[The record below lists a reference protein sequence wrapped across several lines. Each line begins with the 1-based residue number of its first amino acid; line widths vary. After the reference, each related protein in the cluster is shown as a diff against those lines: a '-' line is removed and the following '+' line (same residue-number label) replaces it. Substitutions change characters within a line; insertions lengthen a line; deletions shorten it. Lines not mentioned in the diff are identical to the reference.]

1 VTSSNASSN
10 SGSSPTPS
18 PGDSAPGA
26 TASTRATQS
35 AKIVI
40 AGGFGVGKTTFV
52 GAISEISPLSTE
64 ASMTSAAAHQDD
76 ASKVDTKT
84 STTVAMDFGRI
95 AVGEEIVIYLFGTPG
110 QNRFAFMWDQVSLGA
125 LGAVILVDTARL
137 ADSHAPIDYFESKGL
152 PFVIATNKFDHSPV
166 GSPVQVREALA
177 LAPHVPVVQVDA
189 RERSSVK
196 DALIT
201 LVEHL
206 LVLKATAPAP
216 SPAMV

>member
-1 VTSSNASSN
+1 MTSSLTPAS
-10 SGSSPTPS
+10 PLT
-18 PGDSAPGA
+18 SAP
-26 TASTRATQS
+26 TASGPDRTTRATQS

-52 GAISEISPLSTE
+52 GAVSEISPLSTE
-64 ASMTSAAAHQDD
+64 ASMTAAAARHDD

-110 QNRFAFMWDQVSLGA
+110 QDRFAFMWDQVSLGA
-125 LGAVILVDTARL
+125 LGAVILVDTARMT
-137 ADSHAPIDYFESKGL
+137 DSHAPIDYFESKGL
-152 PFVIATNKFDHSPV
+152 PFVIATNTFDHSPV
-166 GSPVQVREALA
+166 GTPEQVREALA
-177 LAPHVPVVQVDA
+177 LAPHVPVVEVDA

-196 DALIT
+196 EALIT

-206 LVLKATAPAP
+206 LMLRATRAVPV
-216 SPAMV
+216 SV

>member
-1 VTSSNASSN
+1 MTTPNT
-10 SGSSPTPS
+10 TPS
-18 PGDSAPGA
+18 
-26 TASTRATQS
+26 STRATQS

-52 GAISEISPLSTE
+52 GAVSEISPLSTE
-64 ASMTSAAAHQDD
+64 ASMTAAAAHHDD

-152 PFVIATNKFDHSPV
+152 PFVIATNGFDHSPV
-166 GSPVQVREALA
+166 GTADQIREALA
-177 LAPHVPVVQVDA
+177 LGAHVPVVDIDA
-189 RERSSVK
+189 RDRNSVK
-196 DALIT
+196 HALIT

-206 LVLKATAPAP
+206 LVLKAS
-216 SPAMV
+216 SPAMA

>member
-1 VTSSNASSN
+1 MTTSNAPSA
-10 SGSSPTPS
+10 TPDAG
-18 PGDSAPGA
+18 GDA
-26 TASTRATQS
+26 ASTRATQS

-52 GAISEISPLSTE
+52 GAVSEISPLSTE
-64 ASMTSAAAHQDD
+64 ASMTAAAEGHDD

-152 PFVIATNKFDHSPV
+152 PFVIATNKFEHSPV
-166 GSPVQVREALA
+166 GTPEQVREALA

-206 LVLKATAPAP
+206 LMLKATAAQA
-216 SPAMV
+216 PAMA